1 MFRLSTLLKTCYALV
16 ILYGCQ
22 PPVKDVARDFLLSY
36 YKDYSYIEQTLIDHN
51 GNRILF
57 SPYEYENLYIALD
70 SLDAIKASCVTFKKA
85 VSDSVAVSYSFIS
98 SQASDRVKQWKDD
111 RHNRDLS
118 LNDFLEYW
126 LPYRIEQEKFCD
138 YHDQVSE
145 RFGFISDSI
154 KQGMSVTRAT
164 NMLQDELRQLIRF
177 DLRSHADINQP
188 SILETMDLGRGS
200 CRSITIL
207 TTIVLRELGIVSTI
221 DECPVWAHRNSGHQW
236 NVIRTEK
243 GEWIPFNGAED
254 NVGKEF
260 NTLTDSVKAPKIF
273 RKQFSRNLLFAPQI
287 NRDSLPRIFI
297 NDHRKDVTST
307 YLVTKDVTVIPTKDR
322 NDPYIYLAVFN
333 ANEWKIVSW
342 AEIKDGKATFK
353 DMGCN
358 EIVYLPVYHYNHTYH
373 PAADPF
379 ILHKD
384 GSTTI
389 IQADTTRQSSLKI
402 TYSNC
407 FYDTKWLTSKPGS
420 GRILKLYYWNDGWRL
435 CDTHTTLVNEPTTF
449 HNVPERGLYL
459 INFPDSDNTWQ
470 RIFTLNGDEQIWY

>member
-85 VSDSVAVSYSFIS
+85 VSDSVAVPYSFIS
-98 SQASDRVKQWKDD
+98 SQATNRVKQWKDD

-200 CRSITIL
+200 CRSITTL

-221 DECPVWAHRNSGHQW
+221 DECPV
-236 NVIRTEK
+236 
-243 GEWIPFNGAED
+243 
-254 NVGKEF
+254 
-260 NTLTDSVKAPKIF
+260 L
-273 RKQFSRNLLFAPQI
+273 
-287 NRDSLPRIFI
+287 SLIHI
-297 NDHRKDVTST
+297 
-307 YLVTKDVTVIPTKDR
+307 
-322 NDPYIYLAVFN
+322 
-333 ANEWKIVSW
+333 
-342 AEIKDGKATFK
+342 
-353 DMGCN
+353 
-358 EIVYLPVYHYNHTYH
+358 
-373 PAADPF
+373 
-379 ILHKD
+379 
-384 GSTTI
+384 
-389 IQADTTRQSSLKI
+389 
-402 TYSNC
+402 
-407 FYDTKWLTSKPGS
+407 
-420 GRILKLYYWNDGWRL
+420 
-435 CDTHTTLVNEPTTF
+435 
-449 HNVPERGLYL
+449 
-459 INFPDSDNTWQ
+459 
-470 RIFTLNGDEQIWY
+470 